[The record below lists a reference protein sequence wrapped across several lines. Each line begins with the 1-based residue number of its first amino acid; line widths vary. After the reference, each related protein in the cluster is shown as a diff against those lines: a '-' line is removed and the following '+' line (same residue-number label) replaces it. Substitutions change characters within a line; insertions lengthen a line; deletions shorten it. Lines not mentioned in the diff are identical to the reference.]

1 MTGSSADGARTSC
14 GVWPSCQRGELC
26 ASSPLYP
33 KGDVEEMG
41 GKGVQTA
48 CKWSRLTGEELSE
61 LIKDTDNI
69 AVTALK

>member
-1 MTGSSADGARTSC
+1 MEQGQAVVFGGAE
-14 GVWPSCQRGELC
+14 PH

-33 KGDVEEMG
+33 RADLEEMG
-41 GKGVQTA
+41 GMGVQTA
-48 CKWSRLTGEELSE
+48 CKWSRLTGEELSH

>member
-1 MTGSSADGARTSC
+1 MPEGLSPAPGSAPHHHC
-14 GVWPSCQRGELC
+14 IQKL
-26 ASSPLYP
+26 
-33 KGDVEEMG
+33 EEMG